1 MRRILSDVMDP
12 RPLALARILVGL
24 AAAGFSFEWISVLAR
39 AASGKY
45 LAFPVIPGWPAP
57 SPVFVLVLFAV
68 SLVASAGMVLG
79 LAGRIPALLASA
91 ATAAVLL
98 SDQQTYSNH
107 LVLLMMLAG
116 FLGMS
121 GAAEAW
127 TVSRAQHPARVPYWP
142 AFLIKAQV
150 TTVYAWTA
158 FAKVNPQ
165 YLSGE
170 VLGTYL
176 QPWAPIPDGLLPL
189 AAVLSI
195 MVEAFLAVGLWIA
208 GTRQA
213 AFVAGAA
220 LHLGIVFLLQDSAPL
235 VGFAALMAAG
245 YVLFSAGEEP
255 WPALKRQRST
265 SSVALK
271 P

>member
-12 RPLALARILVGL
+12 RPLALARMLVGL

-45 LAFPVIPGWPAP
+45 LAFPVLAGWPAP

-68 SLVASAGMVLG
+68 SLVASAAMVLG
-79 LAGRIPALLASA
+79 LAGRIPALLVSGT
-91 ATAAVLL
+91 TAAVLL
-98 SDQQTYSNH
+98 VDQQTYSNH
-107 LVLLMMLAG
+107 LVLLMMLSG

-127 TVSRAQHPARVPYWP
+127 TVSRAEHPARVPYWP
-142 AFLIKAQV
+142 AFLIQAQI

-158 FAKVNPQ
+158 IAKINPQ

-176 QPWAPIPDGLLPL
+176 QPWAPIPSGLLPV

-195 MVEAFLAVGLWIA
+195 IAEAFLAVGLWVA
-208 GTRQA
+208 RTRNLA
-213 AFVAGAA
+213 LVAGGA
-220 LHLGIVFLLQDSAPL
+220 LHLGIVVLLQDPAPL
-235 VGFAALMAAG
+235 VGFAALMAGG
-245 YVLFSAGEEP
+245 YVLFAAGRRP
-255 WPALKRQRST
+255 WPAFKRQRTT